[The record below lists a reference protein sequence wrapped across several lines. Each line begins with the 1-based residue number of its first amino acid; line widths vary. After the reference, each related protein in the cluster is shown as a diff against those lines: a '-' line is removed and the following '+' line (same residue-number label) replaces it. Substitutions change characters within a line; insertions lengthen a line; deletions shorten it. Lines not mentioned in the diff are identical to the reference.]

1 MSGPD
6 GVLAPAPPG
15 VEDGRKVS
23 CAAHGGAVRA
33 SGRKNEDGMSIWGK
47 IVGGTAG
54 FAVGGP
60 LGAIL
65 GGLAGHAV
73 DRMRDSAREQ
83 LEQDADAT
91 QRGPGEQPEAD
102 HRADD
107 NTKKIAFTIG
117 VIVLG
122 AKMAKADGVVT
133 KDEIQAFRQ
142 VFQVPPE
149 EIKNVGKVFNQ
160 ARKDSRGFEPYAK
173 QLGRMFK
180 DNPMVLEEVL
190 DGLFHIARA
199 DGQVTQAELEY
210 LEQVAF
216 TFGLDQESWERI
228 RAANA
233 TGDGKDPYEIL
244 GVSREASD
252 DEVKSAYR
260 RLVRENHPDTLVSQ
274 GMPQE
279 FIDMANEKV
288 AAING
293 AYEQIRK
300 QRGLRR

>member
-1 MSGPD
+1 
-6 GVLAPAPPG
+6 
-15 VEDGRKVS
+15 
-23 CAAHGGAVRA
+23 
-33 SGRKNEDGMSIWGK
+33 MSIWGK

-54 FAVGGP
+54 FAIGGP
-60 LGAIL
+60 LGALL

-73 DRMRDSAREQ
+73 DRMRDSTRELTDQ
-83 LEQDADAT
+83 GAGE
-91 QRGPGEQPEAD
+91 PGQQAYQEQPEAD

-142 VFQVPPE
+142 VFQVPPDE
-149 EIKNVGKVFNQ
+149 LKNVGKVFNQ
-160 ARKDSRGFEPYAK
+160 ARRDSRGFEPYAK
-173 QLGRMFK
+173 QIGRMFK
-180 DNPMVLEEVL
+180 DNPMVLEELL
-190 DGLFHIARA
+190 DGLFHIAKA
-199 DGQVTQAELEY
+199 DGQVSDAELDY

-216 TFGLDQESWERI
+216 TFGLTQESWERI
-228 RAANA
+228 KANNLGA
-233 TGDGKDPYEIL
+233 DGSDPYEIL
-244 GVSREASD
+244 GVNREASD

-260 RLVRENHPDTLVSQ
+260 KLVRENHPDTLVSQ

-279 FIDMANEKV
+279 FIEMANEKL
-288 AAING
+288 ATING

-300 QRGLRR
+300 ARGLR